1 MSIAKV
7 LLYDKAYYIL
17 PVLLLISTPAAYADE
32 LEQLGR
38 LFTDASQRQKLD
50 AIRRGTYKEESEQNS
65 VASNVRVNGIMMR
78 SNGENVVWVNGESTL
93 DNRVSEGVK
102 INPKAA
108 DRETYKVPLR
118 VNGKRIQVKPGQNWS
133 EGTDQIKDNY

>member
-7 LLYDKAYYIL
+7 LLYFNACYVL
-17 PVLLLISTPAAYADE
+17 PVLLFISTPGVYADE
-32 LEQLGR
+32 LEKLGR
-38 LFTDASQRQKLD
+38 LFTDTGQRQKLD
-50 AIRRGTYKEESEQNS
+50 AIRRGTYTEESEQS
-65 VASNVRVNGIMMR
+65 SAASNVRVNGIMMR
-78 SNGENVVWVNGESTL
+78 SNGDNVVWVNGESTL

-108 DRETYKVPLR
+108 DKESYSVPLR
-118 VNGKRIQVKPGQNWS
+118 INGKRIKIKPGQNWS